1 MLRVATAVVAGKA
14 ARALAR
20 RRGGGSAFP
29 GLVAET
35 IAPGV
40 LAHALADVPR
50 GIVVVSGTNGKT
62 TTTKMLVA
70 VLRAHGRNVFTNPTG
85 SNFTRGVLSEML
97 PQLPMSGR
105 LAADTV
111 VVELDEAHAMR
122 FIAEVPPTHS
132 LLLNVARDQ
141 LDRFAEIDHT
151 ADLLARLGAA
161 STEGVVANADDPFVA
176 RAADAVEVP
185 VRWFGLDASI
195 ADRLPELTEH
205 DSRFDDAPAVHD
217 PGPGDARLRP
227 RDERAFDIVFDDVV
241 VGPVTLHQRGL
252 AAMINATAA
261 TTTARMLLGEAFD
274 AGAAARALAEVRPPF
289 GRGEV
294 VEVEGQP
301 LELVLVKNP
310 AGFGVALSTYGSTPV
325 ATMIAINDNDAD
337 GRDVSWL
344 YDVSFASLRERGV
357 AFTSGI
363 RAYDMALRLHY
374 DDVRTERV
382 VPDLDEALD
391 AFVAAHPD
399 EPKRI
404 FCTYTAMMA
413 LRRTLAAR
421 YGLAHFGEEVPR

>member
-1 MLRVATAVVAGKA
+1 VATAVVAGKA
-14 ARALAR
+14 VRALAR
-20 RRGGGSAFP
+20 LRGGGSAFP
-29 GLVAET
+29 GLVAER
-35 IAPGV
+35 IAPGI
-40 LAHALADVPR
+40 LSQALADVPR

-70 VLRAHGRNVFTNPTG
+70 LLRAHGRDVFTNPTG

-97 PQLPMSGR
+97 PHLPVSGR
-105 LAADTV
+105 LAVDTV

-176 RAADAVEVP
+176 RAAGEVGVP
-185 VRWFGLDASI
+185 VRWFGLDESI

-205 DSRFDDAPAVHD
+205 DSRFDDALAAHE

-227 RDERAFDIVFDDVV
+227 RDERVFDIVFEDLV

-261 TTTARMLLGEAFD
+261 ATTARMLLGDAFD
-274 AGAAARALAEVRPPF
+274 AATAATALAEVRPPF

-310 AGFGVALSTYGSTPV
+310 AGFGVALNTYGSTPV

-357 AFTSGI
+357 SFTSGI
-363 RAYDMALRLHY
+363 RAYDIALRLHY
-374 DDVRTERV
+374 DDVATDRV
-382 VPDLDEALD
+382 VPDLDAALD

-399 EPKRI
+399 EPKRV

-421 YGLAHFGEEVPR
+421 YGLAHFGEEVRT

>member
-1 MLRVATAVVAGKA
+1 VLRVATAVVAGKA
-14 ARALAR
+14 VRALAR
-20 RRGGGSAFP
+20 LRGGGSAFP
-29 GLVAET
+29 GLVAER
-35 IAPGV
+35 IAPGI
-40 LAHALADVPR
+40 LSQALADVPR

-70 VLRAHGRNVFTNPTG
+70 LLRAHGRDVFTNPTG

-97 PQLPMSGR
+97 PHLPVSGR
-105 LAADTV
+105 LAVDTV

-176 RAADAVEVP
+176 RAAGEVGVP
-185 VRWFGLDASI
+185 VRWFGLDESI

-205 DSRFDDAPAVHD
+205 DSRFDDALAAHE

-227 RDERAFDIVFDDVV
+227 RDERVFDIVFEDLV

-261 TTTARMLLGEAFD
+261 ATTARMLLGDAFD
-274 AGAAARALAEVRPPF
+274 TATAATALAEVRPPF

-310 AGFGVALSTYGSTPV
+310 AGFGVALNTYGSTPV

-357 AFTSGI
+357 SFTSGI
-363 RAYDMALRLHY
+363 RAYDIALRLHY
-374 DDVRTERV
+374 DDVATDRV
-382 VPDLDEALD
+382 VPDLDAALD

-399 EPKRI
+399 EPKRV

-421 YGLAHFGEEVPR
+421 YGLAHFGEEVRT